1 MEDFSDRSEEEEFKK
16 RLADEDSDDDV
27 SSSDSE
33 ETKERKE
40 QERIK
45 AHRHAMAR
53 RLAKMQEKE
62 DMNNTARSSKGFKFK
77 SKAALE

>member
-16 RLADEDSDDDV
+16 RIGGEESDDV

-33 ETKERKE
+33 GTIARKE
-40 QERIK
+40 EERIK

-53 RLAKMQEKE
+53 RMAKMEEKKE
-62 DMNNTARSSKGFKFK
+62 MKDTARSSKGFLKLK
-77 SKAALE
+77 SKGG